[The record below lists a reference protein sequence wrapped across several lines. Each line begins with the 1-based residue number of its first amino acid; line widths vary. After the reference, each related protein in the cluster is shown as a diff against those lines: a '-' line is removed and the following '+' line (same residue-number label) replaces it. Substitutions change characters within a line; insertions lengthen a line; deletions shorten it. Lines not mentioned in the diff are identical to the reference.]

1 MHLPTSPTLRSP
13 IARLAYPLFM
23 LVALSACQDHG
34 SRKRSGE
41 EESDERP
48 KKAASSKTRA
58 STSASATAS
67 ASPNAQGLVI
77 QLDGKPVTLKQ
88 AFIKK
93 REGGVLQL
101 YATSGS
107 GSCKELLDN
116 LFDEPPGET
125 SILLNLKPSPGGPTT
140 ISDIFTGSRNG
151 DLAEGAKVTLE
162 GGADVGQSATIA
174 LDYGVRA
181 DDKEWLRVKG
191 TLVAEGCGERP
202 K

>member
-1 MHLPTSPTLRSP
+1 MHLPTLHSSIT
-13 IARLAYPLFM
+13 RLACPLFV
-23 LVALSACQDHG
+23 LVALSACQDHA
-34 SRKRSGE
+34 SRKRSGDGD
-41 EESDERP
+41 SDERP
-48 KKAASSKTRA
+48 KKAASSKTR
-58 STSASATAS
+58 SSSSATAS
-67 ASPNAQGLVI
+67 GAASSTPTAQELVI

-107 GSCKELLDN
+107 ASCKELIDN
-116 LFDEPPGET
+116 LFNEPPGEV
-125 SILLNLKPSPGGPTT
+125 SILINLKPSPGGPTT

-162 GGADVGQSATIA
+162 GGADVGQSATIS

-181 DDKEWLRVKG
+181 DEKEWLRVKG